1 MSNIETTLPLFEDG
15 YEARK
20 RTPYDALNLPITNFE
35 LSQFIRF
42 DTDFW
47 RNDVEIQ
54 NFDFCS
60 CPDLSPFYP
69 SFQVVEHLSVLCS
82 QVLEPLLMLARRCL
96 GDVTFY
102 IHHGYIPRWVLADRA
117 LNGRQFLGYSDY
129 GCTCCFEVDGLEFLY
144 ESLSSVASA
153 CVVESYE
160 EFVRENLKLFFQNVQ
175 IDFPWLTRFIYDE
188 GHGRFYVTYVP
199 LDVVSSDVFL
209 GHVFRIV

>member
-1 MSNIETTLPLFEDG
+1 MSEIKTTLPLFEDG

-35 LSQFIRF
+35 LSQFLRF

-47 RNDVEIQ
+47 RNDVEVQ
-54 NFDFCS
+54 NYDFYS
-60 CPDLSPFYP
+60 LDLSSFCP

-102 IHHGYIPRWVLADRA
+102 IHHGYVPRWLLDD
-117 LNGRQFLGYSDY
+117 LDKYLEYSDL
-129 GCTCCFEVDGLEFLY
+129 GCSCCFEVDGLEFLY

-160 EFVRENLKLFFQNVQ
+160 EFVCENLKMFFQSVQ
-175 IDFPWLTRFIYDE
+175 IDFPWLNRFIYDE

-199 LDVVSSDVFL
+199 LDSVPSDVFL
-209 GHVFRIV
+209 GHVFKIV